1 MSIYVYR
8 MLIGVLLGCA
18 FWSAE
23 VKAQKGKI
31 PIDKT
36 VSDPRIPTE
45 KKPAAQT
52 SPDYQY
58 SPLEIAVFEEI
69 NQARRNPQNYIGF
82 LENYK
87 KATKGNLVSLPNKT
101 ALRTVEGVT
110 VIDEAINELKLVPK
124 LEAYEI
130 SEKLSAAAKLQLLD
144 LQENPALGHIGK
156 NGSNLKTRLAQF
168 CRIEGKSGENICFRG
183 SVARDVVMTFIIDD
197 GVKSRMHRRNVFNPT
212 FRKFGVACGT
222 DKNKQAV
229 CVTVFAE
236 NLKDKDSTLN
246 FTEF

>member
-1 MSIYVYR
+1 MSIYFYR

-18 FWSAE
+18 FWAAE
-23 VKAQKGKI
+23 VKAQEGKI
-31 PIDKT
+31 PIDKA

-52 SPDYQY
+52 SPDYKY

-69 NQARRNPQNYIGF
+69 NQARYNPQIYVGF
-82 LENYK
+82 LEDYK
-87 KATKGNLVSLPNKT
+87 KATKGNLISLPNKFT
-101 ALRTVEGVT
+101 LQMIEGVT
-110 VIDEAINELKLVPK
+110 VIDEAIGELKIVPK
-124 LEAYEI
+124 LEIYEI

-168 CRIEGKSGENICFRG
+168 CRIEGKAGENICFRG
-183 SVARDVVMTFIIDD
+183 SAARDVVMTFIIDD
-197 GVKSRMHRRNVFNPT
+197 GVKSRMHRRNVFSPT
-212 FRKFGVACGT
+212 FKKFGVACGT

-236 NLKDKDSTLN
+236 NLKDKDSTPNLV
-246 FTEF
+246 EF